1 MVSRNEWE
9 EACKAVNTFTTHVH
23 SISSKTNMLT
33 MNQTQICLDNAWTK
47 YEKTLEYVG
56 TLEVDLDIQKRWMA
70 LNPEYQE
77 IYQQSVHTKYS
88 SALDELEVM
97 HLFKLA
103 KMNSSG
109 IGTCFFLLYTYL
121 MNDF

>member
-1 MVSRNEWE
+1 
-9 EACKAVNTFTTHVH
+9 
-23 SISSKTNMLT
+23 
-33 MNQTQICLDNAWTK
+33 MNQIQICLDNAWTK
-47 YEKTLEYVG
+47 YERTLEYVG
-56 TLEVDLDIQKRWMA
+56 TLEFDLDIQKRWTA

-97 HLFKLA
+97 CLFKLA

-109 IGTCFFLLYTYL
+109 IGMCSYL
-121 MNDF
+121 INDF